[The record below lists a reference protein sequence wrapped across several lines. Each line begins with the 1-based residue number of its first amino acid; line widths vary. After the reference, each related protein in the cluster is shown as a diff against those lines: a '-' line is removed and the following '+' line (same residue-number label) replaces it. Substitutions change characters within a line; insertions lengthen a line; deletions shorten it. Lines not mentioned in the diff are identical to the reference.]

1 MRHVLQQRGFEAGGY
16 TVGFQSC
23 DASTA
28 QAGGSDFFRCGSN
41 AKAYAR
47 NLSVVGVVGS
57 YQSPCSYLQIPIANE
72 AADGPLAM
80 LSPSNTY
87 QELTEN
93 EELYPSGV
101 RNYVRIAGAEHL
113 QAIAHAQLAK
123 SLGAQRVAVLSAR
136 GDDYFGTFAG
146 DVGTAGRQLGLD
158 VASLRY
164 DNEARDFAPFA
175 RAVARA
181 RPDAVVVADVLRPE
195 SAALIRAVRAAA
207 GPKVA
212 VLAPD
217 GFGLYDES
225 SPWQGPPRRGCT

>member
-1 MRHVLQQRGFEAGGY
+1 
-16 TVGFQSC
+16 
-23 DASTA
+23 
-28 QAGGSDFFRCGSN
+28 
-41 AKAYAR
+41 
-47 NLSVVGVVGS
+47 
-57 YQSPCSYLQIPIANE
+57 
-72 AADGPLAM
+72 M

-101 RNYVRIAGAEHL
+101 RNYVRIAGADHL

-136 GDDYFGTFAG
+136 DDDYFRRFAE
-146 DVGTAGRQLGLD
+146 DVGNAGRQLGLD
-158 VASLRY
+158 VVSLRY
-164 DNEARDFAPFA
+164 DHEARDFAPFA

-181 RPDAVVVADVLRPE
+181 RPDAVVVADILYPE

-212 VLAPD
+212 ILAPD
-217 GFGLYDES
+217 GFGLYDDLVALAGPAAKGMYVSQYGVANSRSCLRADAS
-225 SPWQGPPRRGCT
+225 SSTASRDRGPRAQRRTSQPRTAHRPPRSCSTRSRGRTGRAPR